1 MAVKTKPLGIAH
13 ENLTNFSSKKNRAF
27 CFLLCAFSI
36 MEICV
41 FDNKKKKK
49 NISVSSYL
57 I

>member
-41 FDNKKKKK
+41 FDNKKKRK
-49 NISVSSYL
+49 IFLFPVT
-57 I
+57 